1 MLPFDYRSGRAMA
14 NRNDLMEQ
22 RVVALEQKVGGFGE
36 RFDAIDVRFDA
47 MDKRLDAVDVR
58 FDAVDR
64 RFDAVDKRFDAMDAR
79 LDGMDR
85 KFDELPTKSD
95 LKVFMEEMA
104 SQVKTAV
111 EGYGAT
117 LDSID
122 RRLRRMSTQ
131 IRTKD
136 RDRDLVLKDHGK
148 RIRAL
153 ERR

>member
-1 MLPFDYRSGRAMA
+1 MA
-14 NRNDLMEQ
+14 NWNDLMEQ
-22 RVVALEQKVGGFGE
+22 RVVELEQKVGGFGE
-36 RFDAIDVRFDA
+36 RFDA
-47 MDKRLDAVDVR
+47 
-58 FDAVDR
+58 VDR
-64 RFDAVDKRFDAMDAR
+64 RFDAVDRRLDAVDQRFDAVDGRFDAIDER
-79 LDGMDR
+79 LDAMDR

-104 SQVKTAV
+104 SQVKTAA

-117 LDSID
+117 LEAID
-122 RRLRRMSTQ
+122 RRLQRISTQ

-148 RIRAL
+148 RISAL

>member
-1 MLPFDYRSGRAMA
+1 MA

-22 RVVALEQKVGGFGE
+22 RVVEVEQKVGGFGE
-36 RFDAIDVRFDA
+36 CF
-47 MDKRLDAVDVR
+47 DAVDKR

-64 RFDAVDKRFDAMDAR
+64 RFDAIDER
-79 LDGMDR
+79 LDAMDR
-85 KFDELPTKSD
+85 KFEELPTKSD

-104 SQVKTAV
+104 PQVKTAA

-117 LDSID
+117 LDAID
-122 RRLRRMSTQ
+122 RSIQLMSTR

-148 RIRAL
+148 RISAL

>member
-1 MLPFDYRSGRAMA
+1 MA

-22 RVVALEQKVGGFGE
+22 RVVELEQRVGGFGE
-36 RFDAIDVRFDA
+36 
-47 MDKRLDAVDVR
+47 L
-58 FDAVDR
+58 
-64 RFDAVDKRFDAMDAR
+64 FDAVDKRFDGVDRR
-79 LDGMDR
+79 LDAIDKRFDEVDLRFVAIDKRFDTVENRLDTMDR

-104 SQVKTAV
+104 SQVKTAA

-122 RRLRRMSTQ
+122 RSIQLMSTQ
-131 IRTKD
+131 ITTKD
-136 RDRDLVLKDHGK
+136 RDRDLVLKDLGK
-148 RIRAL
+148 RISAL